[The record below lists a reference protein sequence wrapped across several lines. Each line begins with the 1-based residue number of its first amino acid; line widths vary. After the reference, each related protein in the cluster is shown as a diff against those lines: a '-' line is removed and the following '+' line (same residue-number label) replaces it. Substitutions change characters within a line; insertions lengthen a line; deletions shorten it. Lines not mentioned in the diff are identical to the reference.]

1 VSAHNV
7 DQVLHRA
14 QLFAGFRRAL
24 EQTPDQ
30 ALRDYELCAC
40 ETAAIRTR
48 DIDALGRAGRG
59 HRLYRL
65 VVHRLAPAGGGV
77 LSSLNR
83 KPMPALE
90 V

>member
-1 VSAHNV
+1 MSAHNV

-48 DIDALGRAGRG
+48 DIDALVALGVAIDFIAWWCIV
-59 HRLYRL
+59 LPQ
-65 VVHRLAPAGGGV
+65 PAAV
-77 LSSLNR
+77 S
-83 KPMPALE
+83 
-90 V
+90 

>member
-1 VSAHNV
+1 MSAHNV

-30 ALRDYELCAC
+30 ALQDYELCAC

-48 DIDALGRAGRG
+48 DIDALVALGVAIDFIAWWCIV
-59 HRLYRL
+59 LPQP
-65 VVHRLAPAGGGV
+65 VVV
-77 LSSLNR
+77 S
-83 KPMPALE
+83 
-90 V
+90 

>member
-1 VSAHNV
+1 V

-48 DIDALGRAGRG
+48 DIDALVALGVAIDFIAWWCIV
-59 HRLYRL
+59 LPQP
-65 VVHRLAPAGGGV
+65 VVV
-77 LSSLNR
+77 S
-83 KPMPALE
+83 
-90 V
+90 

>member
-48 DIDALGRAGRG
+48 DIDALVALGVAIDFIAWWCIV
-59 HRLYRL
+59 LPQP
-65 VVHRLAPAGGGV
+65 VVV
-77 LSSLNR
+77 S
-83 KPMPALE
+83 
-90 V
+90 

>member
-1 VSAHNV
+1 MSAHNV

-48 DIDALGRAGRG
+48 DIDALVALGVAIDFIAWWCIV
-59 HRLYRL
+59 LPQP
-65 VVHRLAPAGGGV
+65 VVV
-77 LSSLNR
+77 S
-83 KPMPALE
+83 
-90 V
+90 